1 MKPVA
6 SQPGAGHDPQV
17 SGDPAPRVSV
27 IVVNYNGLGFL
38 ADCIDS
44 IERAFEQLSFEIVVV
59 DNASCDGSQ
68 QWLRERADI
77 VYLESPE
84 NLGFTGG
91 NNLGALHARAEKLL
105 FINNDT
111 RVESRL
117 DGLIDLLDDPTV
129 GIAGCRLLYG
139 DGRQQFSIGFDHT
152 PIRIFLSWL
161 GLERFHRMPSLF
173 RRQETDPSV
182 YRQAKRDCQW
192 VSGACFAIRAD
203 VWRRL
208 EGFDTRFFMYCEDVD
223 LCLRIRQFGLRV
235 VYSPQA
241 RVTHFEGAGK
251 SWVGPAALRRSACS
265 YLLFVRKH
273 YGAFRVIALSLALGS
288 LFLIR
293 ALAFALVACIRRPG
307 LASWR
312 EKASGYRDVGL
323 MLLTSLGRVRPEWN
337 R

>member
-1 MKPVA
+1 MRRPA
-6 SQPGAGHDPQV
+6 SRSLSGHDPLV
-17 SGDPAPRVSV
+17 SGNSCPGVSA

-38 ADCIDS
+38 PDCLDS
-44 IERAFEQLSFEIVVV
+44 LRRAFEHHRLEIVVV
-59 DNASCDGSQ
+59 DNASSDASQ
-68 QWLRERADI
+68 QWLREREDI

-91 NNLGALHARAEKLL
+91 NNLGALHARGEKLL

-117 DGLIDLLDDPTV
+117 DDLIDLLDDPAV
-129 GIAGCRLLYG
+129 GIAGCRLVYG
-139 DGRQQFSIGFDHT
+139 DGRQQFSIGYDHS

-161 GLERFHRMPSLF
+161 GLERIHRLPSLF

-182 YRQAKRDCQW
+182 YMKEKSDCQW

-203 VWRRL
+203 LWRRL

-223 LCLRIRQFGLRV
+223 LCLRVRQAGLRV
-235 VYSPQA
+235 QYFPQA
-241 RVTHFEGAGK
+241 RVIHFEGAGK

-265 YLLFVRKH
+265 YLLFTRKH
-273 YGAFRVIALSLALGS
+273 HGAPSALALSVTLGG

-293 ALAFALVACIRRPG
+293 ALAYALLACVRRRG
-307 LASWR
+307 LTNWR
-312 EKASGYRDVGL
+312 DKASGFRDVGL
-323 MLLTSLGRVRPEWN
+323 MLLGSLGRVRAEWN

>member
-1 MKPVA
+1 M
-6 SQPGAGHDPQV
+6 
-17 SGDPAPRVSV
+17 
-27 IVVNYNGLGFL
+27 VNYNGLGFL
-38 ADCIDS
+38 PDCIDS
-44 IERAFEQLSFEIVVV
+44 LKRAFERHSLEIVVV
-59 DNASCDGSQ
+59 DNASSDGSQ
-68 QWLRERADI
+68 QWLRGREDI

-91 NNLGALHARAEKLL
+91 NNLGALHACGERLL

-111 RVESRL
+111 RVESLL
-117 DGLIDLLDDPTV
+117 DGLIDLLDDPAV
-129 GIAGCRLLYG
+129 GIAGCRLVYG
-139 DGRQQFSIGFDHT
+139 DGRQQFSLGYDHT
-152 PIRIFLSWL
+152 PARIFLSWL
-161 GLERFHRMPSLF
+161 GLERFHRLPSLF

-223 LCLRIRQFGLRV
+223 LCLRTRQAGLRV
-235 VYSPQA
+235 VYSPQS

-265 YLLFVRKH
+265 YLLFARKH
-273 YGAFRVIALSLALGS
+273 YGALSASVLSLALGS

-293 ALAFALVACIRRPG
+293 ALAFLFMASVRRPG
-307 LASWR
+307 LTGWR
-312 EKASGYRDVGL
+312 DKASGFRDVGL
-323 MLLTSLGRVRPEWN
+323 MLLGSLGRVRPEWN